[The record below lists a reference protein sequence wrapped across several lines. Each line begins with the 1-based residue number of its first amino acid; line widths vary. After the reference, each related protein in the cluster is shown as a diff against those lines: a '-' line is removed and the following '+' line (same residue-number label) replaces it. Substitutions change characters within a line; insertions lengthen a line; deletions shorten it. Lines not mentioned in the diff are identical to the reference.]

1 MEKKKIITIITAGV
15 ALVCIIIGAIGFY
28 NATHKSINIKSYST
42 MDIYSKNYN
51 QPNLNNHV
59 RIEYYMMKPD
69 ILAINTLGEA
79 SKANK
84 STVFNVYDLTRKINS
99 GVKKRMGLKTSH
111 IRVIST
117 DNKLL
122 YSKDRPSQ
130 KDIKKA
136 ITIAKKG

>member
-28 NATHKSINIKSYST
+28 NSTHKSINIKSYST

-69 ILAINTLGEA
+69 TLAINTLGEA

-111 IRVIST
+111 IRVISA

-130 KDIKKA
+130 KDINKA